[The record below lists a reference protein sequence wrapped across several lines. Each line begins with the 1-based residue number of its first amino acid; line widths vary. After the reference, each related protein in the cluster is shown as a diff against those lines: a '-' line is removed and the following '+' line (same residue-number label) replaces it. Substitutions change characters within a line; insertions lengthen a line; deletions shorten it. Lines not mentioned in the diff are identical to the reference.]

1 MTSVKK
7 NTPYEEGVLYTK
19 DNGIYLPSPIMI
31 PSSFLWKLI
40 VQSYL
45 CNTARTKIFTFLNRL
60 VLKTFSKL
68 KKSRNN
74 RADVGL
80 KFQ

>member
-31 PSSFLWKLI
+31 PSSFFVEIDCTIIPL
-40 VQSYL
+40 
-45 CNTARTKIFTFLNRL
+45 
-60 VLKTFSKL
+60 
-68 KKSRNN
+68 
-74 RADVGL
+74 
-80 KFQ
+80 